1 LEYLHA
7 RNYVHRDIKPDNI
20 LITQAGL
27 AKLGDL
33 GLAKRMDDASQLTAT
48 HQGFGTPYY
57 MPYEQAISAKRAD
70 GRSDIYALGATL
82 YHLLTGEVPFKGDSP
97 GEIAEKKLEGDF
109 VPAHAVN
116 PEVPTVLDG
125 ILARMMARN
134 PRDRFQTAS
143 ELIVHLERSQLAA
156 ALPSFVELDHALTDP
171 LMRARLTA
179 PSEATRPDLQ
189 ALARK
194 NAPRENQLKKTMVPP
209 AKAEPAEPKS
219 VKARPSTGWTA
230 NSDPSPLF
238 PTSFWVMA
246 AILLLAA
253 AGVGLFLVLKL

>member
-1 LEYLHA
+1 
-7 RNYVHRDIKPDNI
+7 
-20 LITQAGL
+20 
-27 AKLGDL
+27 
-33 GLAKRMDDASQLTAT
+33 MDDASQLTAT

-70 GRSDIYALGATL
+70 SRSDIYALGATL

-109 VPAHAVN
+109 IPAHAIN
-116 PEVPTVLDG
+116 PEVPPVLDG

-156 ALPSFVELDHALTDP
+156 ALPSFVELDQALTDP

-194 NAPRENQLKKTMVPP
+194 TPPRQSQLKQTVAPP
-209 AKAEPAEPKS
+209 AKPAPEEPKS
-219 VKARPSTGWTA
+219 VRPGQLARWKAPS
-230 NSDPSPLF
+230 NSSPLF
-238 PTSFWVMA
+238 PTSFWVVA
-246 AILLLAA
+246 VILLLVA
-253 AGVGLFLVLKL
+253 AGVGILLSITLK